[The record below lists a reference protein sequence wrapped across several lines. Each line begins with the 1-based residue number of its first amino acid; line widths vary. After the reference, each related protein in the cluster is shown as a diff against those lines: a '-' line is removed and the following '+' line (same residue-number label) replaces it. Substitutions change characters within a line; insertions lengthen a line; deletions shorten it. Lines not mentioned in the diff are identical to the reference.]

1 MTEESHYLLRAVNSL
16 ADARAYV
23 GHVEQ
28 MKITEG
34 KTHSANE
41 LWALRST
48 IQQAYNGAAKLVEAW
63 R

>member
-1 MTEESHYLLRAVNSL
+1 MTEDIKYLIRAVNSL

-34 KTHSANE
+34 KSHSANE
-41 LWALRST
+41 LRALRST
-48 IQQAYNGAAKLVEAW
+48 IQQAYNYSAKLVEAW

>member
-1 MTEESHYLLRAVNSL
+1 MTEDIKYLLRAVNSL

-28 MKITEG
+28 TKITEG
-34 KTHSANE
+34 KSHSAKE
-41 LWALRST
+41 LRALRST
-48 IQQAYNGAAKLVEAW
+48 IQQAYNHAAKLVEAW

>member
-1 MTEESHYLLRAVNSL
+1 MTEDIKYLLRAVNSL

-28 MKITEG
+28 MKITEARL
-34 KTHSANE
+34 SAAKE
-41 LWALRST
+41 LRLLRST
-48 IQQAYNGAAKLVEAW
+48 IQQAYNHAAKLVEAW

>member
-1 MTEESHYLLRAVNSL
+1 MTKDLEYLLKAITSL

-34 KTHSANE
+34 KALSAKE
-41 LWALRST
+41 LRALRST
-48 IQQAYNGAAKLVEAW
+48 IQQAYNHAAKLVEAW

>member
-1 MTEESHYLLRAVNSL
+1 MTEEIHYLLRSVNSL

-34 KTHSANE
+34 KALSAKE
-41 LWALRST
+41 LRALRST
-48 IQQAYNGAAKLVEAW
+48 IQQAYNHAAKLVEAW